1 MVVKNI
7 NPRSDCEYKVIR
19 QKTVIGMTGV
29 KTLLV
34 TVTAHS
40 RSDILCVLSGTMETQ
55 WISISDD
62 NSLGSAHASGRQN
75 HNQPLDLDILWCN
88 KLLNTCAR
96 ANWTASWMCSTVS
109 TLRGLAIHL
118 RIPPD
123 GLIVTATVSG
133 ALNLTVTH

>member
-62 NSLGSAHASGRQN
+62 NSLGSAHV
-75 HNQPLDLDILWCN
+75 
-88 KLLNTCAR
+88 LNTCAR